1 MKTLSKAD
9 IKQRK
14 MLTFKKALTMNLE
27 MAPEFHVF
35 SGDIY
40 LVAFFFSWFVY
51 VTAHRRKQNRA
62 NFEVKHGQFFHL

>member
-27 MAPEFHVF
+27 MAPEFSCVF
-35 SGDIY
+35 RRY
-40 LVAFFFSWFVY
+40 LFSSIFFLWFVY